1 MSSCRCSCSGS
12 GARAV
17 LRGARG
23 VRRSSGLTPARARR
37 SPDAAAGERG
47 SVRYGDA
54 AIEYEV
60 RRSRK
65 RRKTIQIT
73 VRDADANG
81 APAVV
86 VASPVATP
94 AAELEEI
101 VLRRAAWIVRRA
113 EAAREAAAP
122 RRFADGGTL
131 PYLGRDVPLT
141 VEDASD
147 VEAAEARFD
156 RGRLRVLVPRNRD
169 ARSLGEDE
177 RGEAVRRALAAWY
190 RERAGLLLPER
201 VADWWPRFGEGDPPR
216 VLVRDQKRRWGSCAR
231 DGTLRLNWRC
241 VMLDPELADY
251 VVVHELAHLDV
262 RNHSPAFWRRAAS
275 VMPDARSRR
284 ARLREAGLTLPL

>member
-1 MSSCRCSCSGS
+1 M
-12 GARAV
+12 
-17 LRGARG
+17 
-23 VRRSSGLTPARARR
+23 TPARARR
-37 SPDAAAGERG
+37 APDAAAGERG

-73 VRDADANG
+73 VRGADANG

-94 AAELEEI
+94 AGELEEI

-131 PYLGRDVPLT
+131 PYLGRDVRLT

-147 VEAAEARFD
+147 IEAAEARFE
-156 RGRLRVLVPRNRD
+156 RGRFRVLVPRNPD
-169 ARSLGEDE
+169 GSGLGEDE
-177 RGEAVRRALAAWY
+177 RHEAVRHALAAWY

-201 VADWWPRFGEGDPPR
+201 VAGWWPRFGEGDPPR

-231 DGTLRLNWRC
+231 DGTLRLSWRC

>member
-1 MSSCRCSCSGS
+1 M
-12 GARAV
+12 
-17 LRGARG
+17 G
-23 VRRSSGLTPARARR
+23 VRRASGLTPARARR
-37 SPDAAAGERG
+37 APDAAAGERG

-73 VRDADANG
+73 VRGADANG

-94 AAELEEI
+94 AAELEAI

-131 PYLGRDVPLT
+131 PYLGRDVRLT

-147 VEAAEARFD
+147 VEAAKARFD
-156 RGRLRVLVPRNRD
+156 GRRLRVLVPRD
-169 ARSLGEDE
+169 PDGGGPGEDE
-177 RGEAVRRALAAWY
+177 RNEAVRGALAAWY

-201 VADWWPRFGEGDPPR
+201 VAGWWPRFGEGDPPR

-241 VMLDPELADY
+241 VMLEPALADY
-251 VVVHELAHLDV
+251 VVVHELAHLEV